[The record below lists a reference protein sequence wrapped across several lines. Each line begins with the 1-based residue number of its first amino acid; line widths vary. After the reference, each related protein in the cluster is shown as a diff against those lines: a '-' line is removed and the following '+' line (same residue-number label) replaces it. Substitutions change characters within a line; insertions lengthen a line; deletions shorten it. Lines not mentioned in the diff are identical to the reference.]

1 MSFYGNSFTYT
12 AESFARIVLANLG
25 LNRSEVETFPEDKFD
40 LIGANQTATIDAE
53 SRKTGVHISSGNQW
67 IQLGISSEIIDPKN
81 GKKKNEFCIM
91 HGPPARQ
98 ANQPFIIPL
107 YLPEVS
113 EVDEKVL
120 NQEGAEPPPV
130 LGFDKYLAFP
140 VIKYDNAGHIVFD
153 QDNAERAYFKMP
165 PDPNLEF
172 EETLDEELKKV
183 YNTIYVIDSSSAPA
197 GTPNGKIQDLE
208 SELYDLTDPS
218 NGTLALLEDKVDEA
232 VKDLSDVTDNVD
244 AALKDFEEN
253 KLKPIEEDIEEIQ
266 EAKNKLE
273 MIDGISSMATGVS
286 SQVVALANWIK
297 EHLDE
302 AESYSVNQLLGIEPI

>member
-25 LNRSEVETFPEDKFD
+25 LNRSEVGTFPEDKFD
-40 LIGANQTATIDAE
+40 LIDTNQTATIDAE

-67 IQLGISSEIIDPKN
+67 IQLGISSEIIDPQS

-120 NQEGAEPPPV
+120 NQEGVEPPPI

-140 VIKYDNAGHIVFD
+140 VIKYDNAGHVVFD
-153 QDNAERAYFKMP
+153 QNNAERAYFKMP
-165 PDPNLEF
+165 SNPIGELTGKFNEIDTRFDAIDKNFTLPEGEAGGALSYLNTQLLNLSSGIDAKLDLF
-172 EETLDEELKKV
+172 KKDTLDATLTTFKTDNLDPV
-183 YNTIYVIDSSSAPA
+183 QSAIDTLNARLNDTEPKL
-197 GTPNGKIQDLE
+197 NKFME
-208 SELYDLTDPS
+208 SEDKIDLIELTYS
-218 NGTLALLEDKVDEA
+218 AANGASKNVTSVAGWLIANGIAPTGTSIDDI
-232 VKDLSDVTDNVD
+232 LS
-244 AALKDFEEN
+244 
-253 KLKPIEEDIEEIQ
+253 
-266 EAKNKLE
+266 
-273 MIDGISSMATGVS
+273 
-286 SQVVALANWIK
+286 
-297 EHLDE
+297 
-302 AESYSVNQLLGIEPI
+302 YNQ